1 MLLIKVT
8 KSFTT
13 QEVGIPHKHE
23 ANALLITLS
32 EQISITY
39 LRSPSTSGRSFVMA
53 ITSANNVTKVVM
65 NATGELRVETEAG
78 T

>member
-13 QEVGIPHKHE
+13 QEVGIPHKNE